1 MFIKELVKILLQ
13 GGFLI
18 LIAYIGNIYFNDD
31 RKSEKKHLKIISSVL
46 NILK

>member
-18 LIAYIGNIYFNDD
+18 LIAYVGHIYFNDEK
-31 RKSEKKHLKIISSVL
+31 KSEKKYPRIINLVL